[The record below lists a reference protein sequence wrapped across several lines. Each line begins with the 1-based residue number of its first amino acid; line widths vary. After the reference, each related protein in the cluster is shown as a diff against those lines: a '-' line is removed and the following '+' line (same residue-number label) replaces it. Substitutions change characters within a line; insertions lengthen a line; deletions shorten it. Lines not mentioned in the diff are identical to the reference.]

1 MIPSAYPV
9 VGLVAVLVLIAAV
22 ILAPCL
28 RAFRR
33 AWFVIAAALAVIWAG
48 DKPPTPPPPVGGIV
62 ISLAGTTVSNVTV
75 NVNSPT
81 NLIGRVATWQTRRR
95 VGMADGVPLWSD
107 WDSLAASYFISSTNE
122 TRTVEGRF
130 VGGGKDTKLR
140 LAVDDGP
147 SNGVDL

>member
-1 MIPSAYPV
+1 MIPSVYPV

-48 DKPPTPPPPVGGIV
+48 DKPTPAIS

-75 NVNSPT
+75 SVYSPT
-81 NLIGRVATWQTRRR
+81 NLIGHVATWQTRRR
-95 VGMADGVPLWSD
+95 VGMTDGIPLWSD

-122 TRTVEGRF
+122 TRTVDGRF
-130 VGGGKDTKLR
+130 VGGGKDTQLR
-140 LAVDDGP
+140 LVVDDGQ

>member
-1 MIPSAYPV
+1 MIPSVYPV

-48 DKPPTPPPPVGGIV
+48 EKPPPPPVGGIV
-62 ISLAGTTVSNVTV
+62 ISLADTTVSNVTV
-75 NVNSPT
+75 SVSSPT
-81 NLIGRVATWQTRRR
+81 NYIGRVATWQTRRR
-95 VGMADGVPLWSD
+95 VGMTEGVPLWSD
-107 WDSLAASYFISSTNE
+107 WGSLFSFYLISSTNE
-122 TRTVEGRF
+122 TRTVDGRF
-130 VGGGKDTKLR
+130 VGGGKDTQLR